1 MKFEEQEALKNKR
14 RASEKDELKSIVKKT
29 NNVALQALQKEISL
43 EQMIQQEEEERIKSE
58 EEQLKKTIE
67 NEKKKKECVLKAIKE
82 RELENQYNTQAK
94 EIEQTINS
102 IKQETAQ
109 QVLIRRNNLKKII
122 EKLRQKHTLKKN
134 KLQQELQNVK
144 ISIASE
150 IGRHYK
156 KGDLEIC
163 QAAASDSKKRNEYC
177 SSSFAD
183 DPANLN
189 YCKTT
194 EEFCNFC
201 CESEISELFVDE
213 RIKCIKTVCGTLN
226 NKRLLEDT
234 LDSKLS

>member
-1 MKFEEQEALKNKR
+1 M
-14 RASEKDELKSIVKKT
+14 
-29 NNVALQALQKEISL
+29 SL

-58 EEQLKKTIE
+58 EEQLKNNIE
-67 NEKKKKECVLKAIKE
+67 KEKKKKECVLKAIKE

-94 EIEQTINS
+94 EIEKTINN

-109 QVLIRRNNLKKII
+109 QVLIRRSNLKKII
-122 EKLRQKHTLKKN
+122 DKLRQKHNLKKN

-150 IGRHYK
+150 IGNHYK
-156 KGDLEIC
+156 KGDLESC
-163 QAAASDSKKRNEYC
+163 QAAASDSEKRNDYC
-177 SSSFAD
+177 ISSFSE

-201 CESEISELFVDE
+201 CENEISELFVDE
-213 RIKCIKTVCGTLN
+213 RIKCVKTVCGALK
-226 NKRLLEDT
+226 NKKLLEET
-234 LDSKLS
+234 LYSRLS

>member
-1 MKFEEQEALKNKR
+1 M
-14 RASEKDELKSIVKKT
+14 
-29 NNVALQALQKEISL
+29 QALQKEISL
-43 EQMIQQEEEERIKSE
+43 EQMIQHEEEERIKSE
-58 EEQLKKTIE
+58 EEQLKITIE

-94 EIEQTINS
+94 QIEETINN

-122 EKLRQKHTLKKN
+122 EKLRQKHDLKKN
-134 KLQQELQNVK
+134 KLQQELQSVK

-150 IGRHYK
+150 IGKHYK
-156 KGDLEIC
+156 KGDMERC
-163 QAAASDSKKRNEYC
+163 QVAAADSKKRNEYC
-177 SSSFAD
+177 TATFSE

-189 YCKTT
+189 YCKST

-201 CESEISELFVDE
+201 CENEISELFVDE
-213 RIKCIKTVCGTLN
+213 RIKCVKSVCGAQN

-234 LDSKLS
+234 LDSRLS